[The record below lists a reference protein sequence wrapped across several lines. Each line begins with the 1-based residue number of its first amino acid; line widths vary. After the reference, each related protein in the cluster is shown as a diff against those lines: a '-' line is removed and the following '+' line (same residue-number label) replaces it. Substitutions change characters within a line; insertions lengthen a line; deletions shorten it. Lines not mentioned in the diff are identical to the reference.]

1 MVGESND
8 EVQYSKSSALQTWLF
23 NCSLPDTLLIMTK
36 TGIYF
41 LGSERKAQFFSPLEN
56 KDSIQ
61 PLSHNVPAFTILNR
75 DKVTEAMG
83 DASA

>member
-1 MVGESND
+1 MVGESSD

-41 LGSERKAQFFSPLEN
+41 LGSERKAQFFSPLES
-56 KDSIQ
+56 KDGL
-61 PLSHNVPAFTILNR
+61 PLSQTVPAFTILNR
-75 DKVTEAMG
+75 DKVAN
-83 DASA
+83 S